1 MMKTLARQFPKT
13 VSKRTTIK
21 GFTLIELL
29 TVIAIIGILAAII
42 IPTVGKVRDSAKKA
56 QCVSNLKQIGMC
68 IGLYLNENKNMMPYA
83 NAPSNTGW
91 DQFAA
96 PLPLL
101 ATTTAGLKRD
111 VYDNPNT
118 NHIFN
123 CPADRNYFRTYT
135 ANGQFM
141 VVAPSNPDATTI
153 TGFKPQIPYT
163 KINSPSTKIIITDCI
178 SPDGIPAVPIMGN
191 TKPPIARVL
200 NQEDSEAKSKIG
212 IRHGGKANALYADF
226 HVNTID
232 RENIDTSK
240 SSKVSPFYNH

>member
-13 VSKRTTIK
+13 FSKRTTIK

-68 IGLYLNENKNMMPYA
+68 IGLYLNENKNMMPYG
-83 NAPSNTGW
+83 NAPSSTGW

-123 CPADRNYFRTYT
+123 CPADRNFFRTYT

-141 VVAPSNPDATTI
+141 LIEPSNKNKQPI
-153 TGFKPQIPYT
+153 SYT
-163 KINSPSTKIIITDCI
+163 KINSPSTRIIITDCV
-178 SPDGIPAVPIMGN
+178 SPDAIPAVPSMGN
-191 TKPPIARVL
+191 TKSPIAPIL
-200 NQEDSEAKSKIG
+200 NTEDSDCKSKIG

-240 SSKVSPFYNH
+240 SSKVSPFFNN

>member
-13 VSKRTTIK
+13 ASKRTATK

-56 QCVSNLKQIGMC
+56 QCVSNLKQIGMT
-68 IGLYLNENKNMMPYA
+68 IGLYLNENKNMMPYG
-83 NAPSNTGW
+83 SDTNTLGW
-91 DQFAA
+91 DYFSA

-111 VYDNPNT
+111 VYDSPNT

-123 CPADRNYFRTYT
+123 CPAEREASRSYT

-141 VVAPSNPDATTI
+141 IMAPYNGSPA
-153 TGFKPQIPYT
+153 GKLRMSYT
-163 KINSPSTKIIITDCI
+163 KINSPSTKIIATDSILDSAGKELVIAAVLDKDDPAANKI
-178 SPDGIPAVPIMGN
+178 S
-191 TKPPIARVL
+191 
-200 NQEDSEAKSKIG
+200 IG
-212 IRHGGKANALYADF
+212 TRHGGKANALYADF

-240 SSKVSPFYNH
+240 SSKASPLYNN